1 MRIDAHQH
9 YWKIERG
16 DYGWI
21 TPELPVLYRDFL
33 PQDLEPLL
41 HAHKLDGSILV
52 QAAPTLEETEYILS
66 LADRTPSI
74 LGVVGWIDLFDGDHR
89 LHYERFRRNPKFRGF
104 RLMIQDMPDASRMLE
119 PAFVEALRGY
129 ADEQVPV
136 DLLLTAPQ
144 MEVTLRLLEKVPNLR
159 GVVDH
164 LSKPRIAQSGE
175 HSEPKHFEAWADRL
189 STFAK
194 YPGLYCKVSGMVT
207 EASPK
212 GWRMDDFVPYVRHV
226 LQSFGPERVM
236 FGSDWPVCLL
246 AAEYD
251 QVMEIAEHAIPAG
264 WSERERAL
272 LFGENAKTFYLDN
285 GGNS

>member
-21 TPELPVLYRDFL
+21 MPELPVLYRDFL

-104 RLMIQDMPDASRMLE
+104 RLMIQDMPDASRILE

-129 ADEQVPV
+129 ADEQVPI

-144 MEVTLRLLEKVPNLR
+144 MDVTLRLLEKVPNLR
-159 GVVDH
+159 GVLDH
-164 LSKPRIAQSGE
+164 LAKPTIAQGGQQL
-175 HSEPKHFEAWADRL
+175 FEEWADRL
-189 STFAK
+189 SDFAK